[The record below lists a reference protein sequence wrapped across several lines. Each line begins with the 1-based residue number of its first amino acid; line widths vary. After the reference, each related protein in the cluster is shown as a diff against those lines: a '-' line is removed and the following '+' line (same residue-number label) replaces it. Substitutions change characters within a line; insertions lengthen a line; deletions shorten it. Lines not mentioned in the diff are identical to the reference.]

1 MQRKSF
7 DDADRRNPHFTPSKC
22 DYNSY
27 GNRGVDTKVDTV
39 RGEANRV
46 ETPFKNGKVINTK
59 KDEPEKPACKLGLV
73 YCDRRRHQ
81 CAFQLGL

>member
-1 MQRKSF
+1 MMQTGEIPISHP
-7 DDADRRNPHFTPSKC
+7 ASAITIGII
-22 DYNSY
+22 DYS
-27 GNRGVDTKVDTV
+27 NRGVDTKVDTM